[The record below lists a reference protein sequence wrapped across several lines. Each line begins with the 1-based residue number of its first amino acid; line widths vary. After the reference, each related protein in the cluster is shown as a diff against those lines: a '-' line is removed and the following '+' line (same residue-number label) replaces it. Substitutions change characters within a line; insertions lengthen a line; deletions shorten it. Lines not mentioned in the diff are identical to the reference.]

1 MDRLSLVFISLLG
14 ASLTNV
20 CAATEGSFELYLDKL
35 KQDAATQGIDQ
46 LVLDK
51 AFSQIKLFKKA
62 SNDDKTA
69 PELPKD
75 LEHYIPK
82 AISEEM
88 VVKGRVLAEEYR
100 PLLVKLGKQYRVQPR
115 FILALWGLESDFG
128 NQQGGYPVLS
138 VTASL
143 AYEGQEVYRDEFFA
157 ALKILASQSLD
168 FNELKGSSTGAMGP
182 LGLRPSAYL
191 QYGSD
196 GDGDGK
202 IDIWNSFADGLASV
216 ANYLQQTGWDDTQTW
231 GRQVKAPE
239 SIENSQLGV
248 DYQASFS
255 HWQQLGVRRYDG
267 GDLPGRTD
275 MQVSLIMPDGVTG
288 RHYLVYQNYR
298 ALRSWQNSDYFA
310 LAAAYLSERIKYP
323 PRK

>member
-14 ASLTNV
+14 ASLTKV
-20 CAATEGSFELYLDKL
+20 CVATEGSFEQYLDIL
-35 KQDAATQGIDQ
+35 KQDAAAKGIDQ
-46 LVLDK
+46 FTLNK

-62 SNDDKTA
+62 SNDDKA
-69 PELPKD
+69 IPKPPQD
-75 LEHYIPK
+75 LEHYIPR
-82 AISEEM
+82 IINEEM

-100 PLLVKLGKQYRVQPR
+100 PLLLGLGKQYRVQPR

-128 NQQGGYPVLS
+128 NQQGSYPVLS

-143 AYEGQEVYRDEFFA
+143 AYEGQVAYRKEFIS
-157 ALKILASQSLD
+157 ALKILASQSVD

-182 LGLRPSAYL
+182 LGLMPSTYL

-202 IDIWNSFADGLASV
+202 VDIWNSFADGLASV
-216 ANYLQQTGWDDTQTW
+216 ANYLRQAGWDDTQTW

-239 SIENSQLGV
+239 SIKNDQLGV
-248 DYQASFS
+248 GYQASFS
-255 HWQQLGVRRYDG
+255 HWQKLGVRRYDG

-275 MQVSLIMPDGVTG
+275 MQVSLIMPDGKRG

-298 ALRSWQNSDYFA
+298 ALRSWQDSDYFA

-323 PRK
+323 SSK